1 MPVRDRL
8 PKLRPPQLRLSQ
20 FGISQFRPPRFS
32 RRARRRIV
40 AMSLIVPLG
49 GALAVVTTGT
59 ASMAAAG
66 PSASAA
72 GLSASAP
79 SAPSAAQADQIT
91 VTPAQSLATVPG
103 TAIGINASTYD
114 GSLLDSQVP
123 GLLRGA
129 GISLVRLPGGSESDQ
144 YDWKTNTDV
153 IGNYAEAVGF
163 GQFMSVIRKAGAQ
176 AMVTVNY
183 GTGDTI
189 GQRDGSAESGAQ
201 IAADWVRYANVE
213 HHYGIKYWEIGNE
226 LYGNGTYGADWE
238 ADAHCTTTPT
248 GGPVI
253 LGSEPGQTYNCG
265 PAAYAANVATYI
277 SAMKAVDPH
286 ISVGVVLTASGAPN
300 NWPDGVTNPVTSPQ
314 SWNQTVLTALSSQP
328 PGSRAGFADVHFYP
342 QNPSNITPPGPTD
355 AGLLASSAQIP
366 AAVTALR
373 AEFASWAGNSS
384 LPIMITETNSV
395 SSNPGKQTLSVVNAL
410 YVEQD
415 YLTWLEN
422 GVSNVDWWQI
432 HNGIVTSG
440 DNGAAL
446 AGSADYGDYGVLSD
460 GTCGTLPSAAGGGAQ
475 ACEPAAE
482 TPFPAYYGLQMLSRF
497 IQPGTT
503 LVAASSSQSLVQ
515 AFAARIGRGQL
526 RVMIVN
532 DNPANSYGINLA
544 AGGYRLA
551 PSAPVLFYGQHSSGV
566 QTLSG
571 PAGRAAAATAA
582 PYSITTLTLTR
593 G

>member
-1 MPVRDRL
+1 
-8 PKLRPPQLRLSQ
+8 
-20 FGISQFRPPRFS
+20 
-32 RRARRRIV
+32 
-40 AMSLIVPLG
+40 
-49 GALAVVTTGT
+49 
-59 ASMAAAG
+59 
-66 PSASAA
+66 
-72 GLSASAP
+72 
-79 SAPSAAQADQIT
+79 
-91 VTPAQSLATVPG
+91 
-103 TAIGINASTYD
+103 
-114 GSLLDSQVP
+114 
-123 GLLRGA
+123 
-129 GISLVRLPGGSESDQ
+129 
-144 YDWKTNTDV
+144 
-153 IGNYAEAVGF
+153 
-163 GQFMSVIRKAGAQ
+163 
-176 AMVTVNY
+176 
-183 GTGDTI
+183 
-189 GQRDGSAESGAQ
+189 
-201 IAADWVRYANVE
+201 
-213 HHYGIKYWEIGNE
+213 
-226 LYGNGTYGADWE
+226 
-238 ADAHCTTTPT
+238 
-248 GGPVI
+248 
-253 LGSEPGQTYNCG
+253 
-265 PAAYAANVATYI
+265 
-277 SAMKAVDPH
+277 
-286 ISVGVVLTASGAPN
+286 
-300 NWPDGVTNPVTSPQ
+300 VTNPVTSPQ

-373 AEFASWAGNSS
+373 AEFANWAGNSS

-415 YLTWLEN
+415 YLTWLRS

>member
-1 MPVRDRL
+1 MPVHDRL
-8 PKLRPPQLRLSQ
+8 PHFWPARLS
-20 FGISQFRPPRFS
+20 
-32 RRARRRIV
+32 RRTRRRIV
-40 AMSLIVPLG
+40 TMSLIVPLAG
-49 GALAVVTTGT
+49 VLAAAGTGT
-59 ASMAAAG
+59 ASMAAG
-66 PSASAA
+66 LVPSAA
-72 GLSASAP
+72 GAGLAAS
-79 SAPSAAQADQIT
+79 ADQIT

-123 GLLRGA
+123 GLLRSA

-153 IGNYAEAVGF
+153 IGNYTEAVGF
-163 GQFMSVIRKAGAQ
+163 DQFMSVIRKAGAQ
-176 AMVTVNY
+176 AMVTVDY
-183 GTGDTI
+183 GTGNTI
-189 GQRDGSAESGAQ
+189 GQRDGSAETGPQ

-226 LYGNGTYGADWE
+226 IYGNGTYGADWE

-248 GGPVI
+248 GGPVT

-265 PAAYAANVATYI
+265 PATYAANVATYI
-277 SAMKAVDPH
+277 SAMEAVDPH

-314 SWNQTVLTALSSQP
+314 SWNQTVLTAL
-328 PGSRAGFADVHFYP
+328 GNKVGFADVHFYP
-342 QNPSNITPPGPTD
+342 QNPSNVTPPGPTD
-355 AGLLASSAQIP
+355 AGLLASSAEIP

-373 AEFASWAGNSS
+373 AEFATWAGNASI
-384 LPIMITETNSV
+384 PIMITETNSV
-395 SSNPGKQTLSVVNAL
+395 SSNPGKQTVSVVNAL
-410 YVEQD
+410 WVEQD

-446 AGSADYGDYGVLSD
+446 SGSADYGDYGVLSD
-460 GTCGTLPSAAGGGAQ
+460 GSCGTLPSSTGGGAQ
-475 ACEPAAE
+475 VCEPAAE

-497 IQPGTT
+497 IQPGAT
-503 LVAASSSQSLVQ
+503 LVAASSSQGLVQ
-515 AFAARIGRGQL
+515 VFAARTGGGQL

-532 DNPANSYGINLA
+532 DDPANSYGIDLA

-551 PSAPVLFYGQHSSGV
+551 PSAPVLFYGPQSSGV

>member
-8 PKLRPPQLRLSQ
+8 PRLT
-20 FGISQFRPPRFS
+20 
-32 RRARRRIV
+32 RRTRRIV
-40 AMSLIVPLG
+40 ATSLVVPLAG
-49 GALAVVTTGT
+49 VLAAVTAST
-59 ASMAAAG
+59 ASMAAGLG
-66 PSASAA
+66 PSASAGA
-72 GLSASAP
+72 
-79 SAPSAAQADQIT
+79 ADQIT
-91 VTPAQSLATVPG
+91 VTPAQSLATVPD

-153 IGNYAEAVGF
+153 IGNYSEAVGF
-163 GQFMSVIRKAGAQ
+163 DQFMSVIRQAGAQ
-176 AMVTVNY
+176 AMVTVDY
-183 GTGDTI
+183 GTGNTI
-189 GQRDGSAESGAQ
+189 GQRDGSAETGPQ

-213 HHYGIKYWEIGNE
+213 HHYGIRYWEIGNE
-226 LYGNGTYGADWE
+226 LYGNGTYGANWE

-248 GGPVI
+248 GGPVT

-265 PAAYAANVATYI
+265 PATYAANVATYI

-300 NWPDGVTNPVTSPQ
+300 NWPDGVTNPTTSPQ
-314 SWNQTVLTALSSQP
+314 SWNQTVLTALASQP
-328 PGSRAGFADVHFYP
+328 PGKTVGFADVHWYP

-355 AGLLASSAQIP
+355 AGLLAATAQIP
-366 AAVTALR
+366 AAVTAMR
-373 AEFASWAGNSS
+373 AEFATWAGNASI
-384 LPIMITETNSV
+384 PIMITETNSV
-395 SSNPGKQTLSVVNAL
+395 SSNPGKQTRSVVNAL
-410 YVEQD
+410 YLEQD
-415 YLTWLEN
+415 YLTWLRS

-446 AGSADYGDYGVLSD
+446 AGSANYGDYGVLSD
-460 GTCGTLPSAAGGGAQ
+460 GSCGTLPSSTGSGAQ
-475 ACEPAAE
+475 VCEPPAE
-482 TPFPAYYGLQMLSRF
+482 TPFSAYYGLRMLSRF
-497 IQPGTT
+497 IRPGDT

-515 AFAARIGRGQL
+515 VFAARTGAGRL
-526 RVMIVN
+526 RVMIIN
-532 DNPANSYGINLA
+532 DDPANSYGVSLA
-544 AGGYRLA
+544 VPDYRLA
-551 PSAPVLFYGQHSSGV
+551 PSAPVLFYGQQSSGV

-571 PAGRAAAATAA
+571 PAAQAAAATAA